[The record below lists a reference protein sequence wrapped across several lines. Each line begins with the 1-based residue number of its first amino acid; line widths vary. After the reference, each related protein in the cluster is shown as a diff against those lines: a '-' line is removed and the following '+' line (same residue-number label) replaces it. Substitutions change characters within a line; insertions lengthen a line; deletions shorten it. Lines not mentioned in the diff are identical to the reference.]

1 MKEKIFFKV
10 IEYIDDELISE
21 AAEYRPDMDGGV
33 ILNEDEAYGVST
45 NVVRTRRLWKYPVT
59 VMALLGIVGGAVFII
74 NYSGII
80 IDNVGAATDT
90 EDTELT
96 VNTGNDQV
104 FTDTEKTVDE
114 TINTT
119 ISETTPHIV
128 PIKITGQSFYRG
140 VFLDSYPEVPLPDI
154 ENGHF
159 IEMSIKDLFEYYNF
173 PVHNNILN
181 LIDKK
186 ELVEVTNENT
196 HHGIYI
202 LPDGSIY
209 DINTFTFEATYD
221 SMYHA
226 KRFTFTVGKESTF
239 GQAYYKCYD
248 EALKNP
254 QLMSSYIAFY
264 NEEKDILFSIRNVD
278 GITYMFSG
286 TVDEIAGVDRMVD
299 LEMKESY
306 KKYDNDFRNS
316 CEGLPAA
323 IEKFCQTKRL
333 WLYNCFNSQN

>member
-1 MKEKIFFKV
+1 MKEKVFFKV

-21 AAEYRPDMDGGV
+21 AAEYRPDMGSGV

-128 PIKITGQSFYRG
+128 PTNIKELITAGCIMYVESF
-140 VFLDSYPEVPLPDI
+140 PDI
-154 ENGHF
+154 PETPF
-159 IEMSIKDLFEYYNF
+159 TKECFTEMSSDELFKYYGIEDVIDNL
-173 PVHNNILN
+173 VSYMSHNKAHGRDYLEV
-181 LIDKK
+181 ID
-186 ELVEVTNENT
+186 NNPY
-196 HHGIYI
+196 GIYTS
-202 LPDGSIY
+202 PEGD
-209 DINTFTFEATYD
+209 TFDVNSFHFSNPNFGQNDLTI
-221 SMYHA
+221 
-226 KRFTFTVGKESTF
+226 TVGKKIKF
-239 GQAYYKCYD
+239 GQEYYIERIPEGQKYH
-248 EALKNP
+248 LWS
-254 QLMSSYIAFY
+254 LFY
-264 NEEKDILFSIRNVD
+264 YNNDKDILFAVYEYNGCSVMITSVPEDYENILGNYDNFSIEERKEFVVEAAGDIFSQILRN
-278 GITYMFSG
+278 MNF
-286 TVDEIAGVDRMVD
+286 
-299 LEMKESY
+299 L
-306 KKYDNDFRNS
+306 KYDV
-316 CEGLPAA
+316 
-323 IEKFCQTKRL
+323 K
-333 WLYNCFNSQN
+333 